1 MNIEKRRQTTIRSR
15 DKVHKNLA
23 KPLLEDIDPLK
34 PEYQPEEAVQLYE
47 MTLKKHRDIDK
58 IPVTIA
64 MFGKLISF
72 IISFLN
78 EKTEFIL
85 FYL

>member
-15 DKVHKNLA
+15 DKVQKILT
-23 KPLLEDIDPLK
+23 KPLLEDMDPLQ

-47 MTLKKHRDIDK
+47 LTSKKHRDIDK

-64 MFGKLISF
+64 MFGKLIS
-72 IISFLN
+72 
-78 EKTEFIL
+78 
-85 FYL
+85 